1 MIKEILK
8 SKLSRAAL
16 ALSIIWLI
24 LYFGLGAAI
33 FKNMWHTSPALP
45 LLGAVLAF
53 LPLIAEILNLFLL
66 KNHKLE
72 IALVIICPA
81 LGLAHFFFFAYVLS
95 KLTYFLIAG
104 APYLSRRG
112 WAV

>member
-1 MIKEILK
+1 
-8 SKLSRAAL
+8 
-16 ALSIIWLI
+16 
-24 LYFGLGAAI
+24 
-33 FKNMWHTSPALP
+33 MWHTSPALP